1 MSAAMAQTSPQSPP
15 QQAAP
20 PQGAPQGAVQGGVQP
35 VNGLLMLLELQRQAW
50 RQAAAP
56 ELRYH
61 IVNQTRRLIAYRQA
75 AFLAVGERGRATLE
89 AVSNIAVLEPN
100 APFAQWLEEA
110 VRTVATGDNANKVHV
125 VDPATL
131 PAAVRSAWGEW
142 GPAQVLWCPLRKP
155 ETPREAPGGGPE
167 GAAPGA
173 AAESRA
179 KAAPPLAGLW
189 LGRDEP
195 WTDGEIL
202 LLSHLAEGYGHAWW
216 ALSGKRAK
224 RHGLRRALLP
234 LLVLLAVAG
243 ALAIPVPMSTLA
255 PAEIQTSNPVIVAAP
270 LDGVIDRFH
279 VQPNQPVAAG
289 QPLFSFESTVLR
301 SRFEVARKGL
311 TQAEAELLTASQAA
325 FADPQTKARVAQ
337 LRAQVELRR
346 AEMALARDL
355 LERVTVKAERAGIA
369 VFTDVNDWLGK
380 PVSVGE
386 RVLTLADPQAP
397 EIDIMVPVG
406 DALVLEPGSP
416 VELFLNV
423 DPLHPLQARL
433 THASYEAGLSAAG
446 VLSYRVKAALDAGEA
461 PPRIGLRGTA
471 KILGD
476 RVPLALYLFRR
487 PLALLRQ
494 SLGI

>member
-1 MSAAMAQTSPQSPP
+1 MSTVTAQSPP
-15 QQAAP
+15 QHAAP
-20 PQGAPQGAVQGGVQP
+20 PQAVQQGGAAQP

-50 RQAAAP
+50 RQGTAP

-61 IVNQTRRLIAYRQA
+61 IVNQTRRLISYRQA
-75 AFLAVGERGRATLE
+75 AFLTVDGRGRPALE

-100 APFAQWLEEA
+100 APFAQWLEAAARA
-110 VRTVATGDNANKVHV
+110 VAAGTQANAVHV

-131 PAAVRSAWGEW
+131 PVGVRGAWGEW

-155 ETPREAPGGGPE
+155 EAPRDALSDAP
-167 GAAPGA
+167 AAGMD
-173 AAESRA
+173 
-179 KAAPPLAGLW
+179 KVGPPLAGLW

-202 LLSHLAEGYGHAWW
+202 LLGHLTEGYGHAWW
-216 ALSGKRAK
+216 ALSGRRAK
-224 RHGLRRALLP
+224 RHGLRRAALP

-270 LDGVIDRFH
+270 LDGVIERFH
-279 VQPNQPVAAG
+279 VQPNEAVAAG

-325 FADPQTKARVAQ
+325 FADPQTKARIAQ

-355 LERVTVKAERAGIA
+355 LDRVTVKAERPGIA

-380 PVSVGE
+380 PLSVGE

-446 VLSYRVKAALDAGEA
+446 VLSYRVKAALEPGRNPGEA

-494 SLGI
+494 SLGV

>member
-1 MSAAMAQTSPQSPP
+1 MAQTSPQ
-15 QQAAP
+15 QAVP
-20 PQGAPQGAVQGGVQP
+20 PQGNPQGGAPQP

-50 RQAAAP
+50 RQATVP

-75 AFLAVGERGRATLE
+75 AVLTVGERGRATLE

-110 VRTVATGDNANKVHV
+110 VRAVATGEHANGVHV
-125 VDPATL
+125 VDPAAL
-131 PAAVRSAWGEW
+131 PASVRNAWGEW

-155 ETPREAPGGGPE
+155 ETPRETVPS
-167 GAAPGA
+167 AAP
-173 AAESRA
+173 ESRG
-179 KAAPPLAGLW
+179 KTVPPLAGLW

-202 LLSHLAEGYGHAWW
+202 LLSHLTEGYGHAWW

-224 RHGLRRALLP
+224 GRGLRRALLP
-234 LLVLLAVAG
+234 LLVLLAIAG

-270 LDGVIDRFH
+270 LDGVIERFH
-279 VQPNQPVAAG
+279 VQPNEAVAAG
-289 QPLFSFESTVLR
+289 QPLFSFEATVLR

-355 LERVTVKAERAGIA
+355 LDRVTVKAERAGIA
-369 VFTDVNDWLGK
+369 VFTDINDWLGK

-397 EIDIMVPVG
+397 EVDIMVPVG

-446 VLSYRVKAALDAGEA
+446 VLSYRVKAALDPARNPDQA

-471 KILGD
+471 KILGE

>member
-1 MSAAMAQTSPQSPP
+1 MSAAMAQTPP
-15 QQAAP
+15 QQPAP
-20 PQGAPQGAVQGGVQP
+20 PQGAPQGAPQGTPQGAAQP

-50 RQAAAP
+50 RQATAP

-75 AFLAVGERGRATLE
+75 AFLTVGERGRATLG

-110 VRTVATGDNANKVHV
+110 VRAIATGHDANSVHV
-125 VDPATL
+125 VDPAAL
-131 PAAVRSAWGEW
+131 PAFVRNAWGEW

-155 ETPREAPGGGPE
+155 QSPQEAPREAHGG
-167 GAAPGA
+167 ATPGA
-173 AAESRA
+173 AAE

-270 LDGVIDRFH
+270 LDGVIERFH
-279 VQPNQPVAAG
+279 VQPNQPVTAG

-355 LERVTVKAERAGIA
+355 LDRVTVKADRAGIA

-423 DPLHPLQARL
+423 DPLHPLRARL

>member
-1 MSAAMAQTSPQSPP
+1 MSAAMAQPPP
-15 QQAAP
+15 QQVAP
-20 PQGAPQGAVQGGVQP
+20 PQGGAQGGAPQP

-50 RQAAAP
+50 RQATAP

-61 IVNQTRRLIAYRQA
+61 IVNQTRRLIAFRQA
-75 AFLAVGERGRATLE
+75 AFLTVGERGRATLE

-110 VRTVATGDNANKVHV
+110 VRAVATGEHANSVHV
-125 VDPATL
+125 VDPAAL
-131 PAAVRSAWGEW
+131 PALVRTAWGEW

-155 ETPREAPGGGPE
+155 ELPRDAL
-167 GAAPGA
+167 PGA
-173 AAESRA
+173 AAESRG
-179 KAAPPLAGLW
+179 KAVPPLAGLW

-202 LLSHLAEGYGHAWW
+202 LLSHLTEGYGHAWW

-255 PAEIQTSNPVIVAAP
+255 PAEIQTRNPVIVAAP
-270 LDGVIDRFH
+270 LDGVIERFH
-279 VQPNQPVAAG
+279 VQPNEMVTAG

-355 LERVTVKAERAGIA
+355 LERVTVKADRAGIA

-380 PVSVGE
+380 PVAVGE

-446 VLSYRVKAALDAGEA
+446 VLSYRVKAALEPGET

-494 SLGI
+494 SMGI